1 MLRGT
6 SLILASM
13 VVGAV
18 ALGVQNA
25 RAQVPARSGTAA
37 PITLAI
43 GSAAGGGSDQYGRLL
58 ARHLPRF
65 LPGSPLIIAKNM
77 NGASGILVLNWTY
90 TSAPRDGTAI
100 ANPTGSSV
108 MAPLQGMAGAQY
120 DPRQFHWLYS
130 IGNLTNML
138 VVWHASAFHTLDDVM
153 TKPLVL
159 GNGSG
164 DTATIPAMINRLG
177 GTKFKII
184 SGYPGTNAVSLAMER
199 GEVDGTMNLEW
210 GTLQAVRADWM
221 REKKIRIPLQVTFHP
236 VAGLPGVPSLND
248 IITKPDDRAMMEI
261 LMAKQDVGRPY
272 ITPPGVA
279 PEIVASQRAA
289 FERVAADSEFLA
301 DAAKMNLLV
310 EPTSGADLE
319 ALVAKIYATPQAI
332 VDRLQAE
339 MKIAE
344 KEILKK

>member
-1 MLRGT
+1 MLREI
-6 SLILASM
+6 SHVLALIL
-13 VVGAV
+13 VGGV
-18 ALGVQNA
+18 ALSISDAKAQSQP
-25 RAQVPARSGTAA
+25 RAGTAP

-58 ARHLPRF
+58 ARHLPRY
-65 LPGSPLIIAKNM
+65 LPGNPLIIAKNM
-77 NGASGILVLNWTY
+77 NGASGILILNWTY

-120 DPRQFHWLYS
+120 DPRKFNWLYS

-138 VVWHASAFHTLDDVM
+138 VVWHASSFHTLNDVM

-159 GNGSG
+159 GNGAG
-164 DTATIPAMINRLG
+164 DTAIIPAMINRLG
-177 GTKFKII
+177 GTKFKVI

-210 GTLQAVRADWM
+210 GTLQAVRADWL
-221 REKKIRIPLQVTFHP
+221 REKKIRIPLQVTFRP
-236 VAGLPGVPSLND
+236 VAGLPDTPSLND
-248 IITKPDDRAMMEI
+248 IITKSDDRAMMQI

-279 PEIVASQRAA
+279 PDIVAVQRTA
-289 FERVAADSEFLA
+289 FEKVAADSEFLA
-301 DAAKMNLLV
+301 DADKMNLLV

-319 ALVAKIYATPQAI
+319 ALVTKIYATPQQI
-332 VDRLQAE
+332 VDKLQEQMKLAE
-339 MKIAE
+339 R
-344 KEILKK
+344 EILKK

>member
-1 MLRGT
+1 MLRGI
-6 SLILASM
+6 SLISAAM
-13 VVGAV
+13 AVGAA
-18 ALGVQNA
+18 ALGVQDA
-25 RAQVPARSGTAA
+25 HAQSAARSGAAA

-108 MAPLQGMAGAQY
+108 MAPLQGMEGAQY
-120 DPRQFHWLYS
+120 DPRKFNWLYS

-138 VVWHASAFHTLDDVM
+138 VVWHASDFHTLNDVL
-153 TKPLVL
+153 TKPFVL
-159 GNGSG
+159 GNGAG
-164 DTATIPAMINRLG
+164 DTATIPAMINRFG

-210 GTLQAVRADWM
+210 GTLQAVRSDWL
-221 REKKIRIPLQVTFHP
+221 REKKIRIPLQVTFRP
-236 VAGLPGVPSLND
+236 VAGLEIPSLND
-248 IITKPDDRAMMEI
+248 VITKPDDRAMMQI

-279 PEIVASQRAA
+279 PEIVASQRMA

-301 DAAKMNLLV
+301 DAGKMNLLV

-332 VDRLQAE
+332 IDRLQAE

-344 KEILKK
+344 REILKK